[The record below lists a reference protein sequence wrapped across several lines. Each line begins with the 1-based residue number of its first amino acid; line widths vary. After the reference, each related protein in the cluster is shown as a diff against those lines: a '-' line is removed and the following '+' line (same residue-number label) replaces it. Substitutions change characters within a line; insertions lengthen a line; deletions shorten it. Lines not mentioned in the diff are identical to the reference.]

1 VLGWGRGLGTTSLEP
16 FFPPRTEESYVPLL
30 EVDDHQIHVI
40 DRGSGDAVVFLHA
53 FPLQAA
59 MWDYQVD
66 AFEETHRCLAIDLPG
81 FGASTPEEDTGRA
94 SMQHWSKLVV
104 GVLDQLG
111 IDKATIVG
119 CSMGG
124 YLAMAVLRHHP
135 DRVER
140 LVLCDTKAKSD
151 DAGGAARRTEQ
162 QNQVRSG
169 SEISSMAKGMVE
181 SFLSAGSMARPEL
194 VSYVHALADGGTP
207 EGWIGAL
214 EAMKGRPDSMLLLRQ
229 AKVPALVVV
238 GELDRV
244 SPIAEARSIRLLIKG
259 ELVVVPNVGHLP
271 NLEDPLAFNESLAAF
286 LGAGPAAG
294 DAEAAA
300 VTEATAATE
309 AVDAAEVTEATEAAG
324 EPEAAEATGA
334 EAQATEA
341 GDTSETGG
349 ESAEQ
354 G

>member
-1 VLGWGRGLGTTSLEP
+1 M
-16 FFPPRTEESYVPLL
+16 PLL

-81 FGASTPEEDTGRA
+81 FGASTAEEDTGRA
-94 SMQHWSKLVV
+94 SMQHWSNLVV

-111 IDKATIVG
+111 IDKATVVG

-124 YLAMAVLRHHP
+124 YLAMAVVRHHP

-151 DAGGAARRTEQ
+151 DAGGAARRSEQ

-194 VSYVHALADGGTP
+194 VSYVHALADGGTA

-229 AKVPALVVV
+229 AKVPALVIV

-271 NLEDPLAFNESLAAF
+271 NLEDPLAFNEALAAF
-286 LGAGPAAG
+286 LSAGAAAG
-294 DAEAAA
+294 DAEAVEAA
-300 VTEATAATE
+300 GAG
-309 AVDAAEVTEATEAAG
+309 EATEAAG
-324 EPEAAEATGA
+324 EPEAGAAAAEETEA
-334 EAQATEA
+334 EAQVIEA
-341 GDTSETGG
+341 ADSSETGG